1 MAMFDFAVLA
11 IKVLFFIWAAQLIL
25 LGWILRRRTVMRG
38 LRSFSEG
45 TSTKKAVQALR
56 SAGVVDSGQSGRVAQ

>member
-25 LGWILRRRTVMRG
+25 LGWLLLRRTVKSG

-45 TSTKKAVQALR
+45 TSAKKAVQALR
-56 SAGVVDSGQSGRVAQ
+56 SAGVVDSEQSGRVAQ

>member
-25 LGWILRRRTVMRG
+25 LGWLLLRRTVKSG

-45 TSTKKAVQALR
+45 
-56 SAGVVDSGQSGRVAQ
+56 